1 MNVSEGR
8 DHAILDA
15 LAATCGAL
23 LLDVHSDPDH
33 HRAVYTLAG
42 DPADVED
49 ATRDLTRVAVASLDL
64 GGHEGCHPRIGVVD
78 VVPFVPF
85 PPPGAPGAP
94 EQLGG
99 TDLERA
105 VGARDR
111 FAAWAAAELEL
122 PCFLYG
128 PLADGSSRTLP
139 EIRRCAFT
147 SLTPDTGPPRPHP
160 TAGASAVGAR
170 PVLIAYNLWIEGADV
185 AFVRQV
191 AASLRG
197 PGVRTLG
204 LDLAQGLQLSC
215 NLIEPFSI
223 GPAQFYDAAGALL
236 EAGGARVRGAEL
248 VGLVPA
254 AVLEAI
260 PARRWAEL
268 GLSADR
274 TVEARLAAVSGHT
287 RGASDT

>member
-1 MNVSEGR
+1 MAV
-8 DHAILDA
+8 A
-15 LAATCGAL
+15 CGER
-23 LLDVHSDPDH
+23 LLDVHADPDH

-42 DPADVED
+42 DPDDVED
-49 ATRDLTRVAVASLDL
+49 AARELARTAVASLDL
-64 GGHEGCHPRIGVVD
+64 RGHDGRHPRIGVVD

-94 EQLGG
+94 EPLGAG
-99 TDLERA
+99 DLARA

-111 FAAWAAAELEL
+111 FAAWASDELEL

-139 EIRRCAFT
+139 EIRRQAFT
-147 SLTPDTGPPRPHP
+147 SLAPDTGPPRPHP

-170 PVLIAYNLWIEGADV
+170 PVLIAYNLWVQGADV
-185 AFVRQV
+185 TFVRRL

-204 LDLAQGLQLSC
+204 LDLAQGIQLSC
-215 NLIEPFSI
+215 NLIDPFDV
-223 GPAQFYDAAGALL
+223 GPAQLYDAAAAVL
-236 EAGGARVRGAEL
+236 ESVGARVAGAEL
-248 VGLVPA
+248 VGLLPA
-254 AVLEAI
+254 AVLGAI
-260 PARRWAEL
+260 PERRWGEL

-274 TVEARLAAVSGHT
+274 TVESRLAAATGQT
-287 RGASDT
+287 APPAGA